1 MDLAYLDDK
10 DECNDI
16 AIGIDISEDYSQTN
30 NVSGDSL
37 IKMRAQWTEELK
49 QVEDE
54 IQTLRQV
61 LLSKFRRQQ
70 FLKRQLGITPIEEL
84 KSEVKQ
90 GLDTLRTSDA
100 YLKTSAVVKTAKDK
114 TSAALFEKWNL
125 LRQTNTYKSL
135 ENKVG
140 SACLNVYGKLTRSKT
155 LSSGTEQ
162 ISNSENTTNTTFATA
177 EITTKSCNLR
187 TNNNNSVPQSVSVI
201 SSLSTSSSFNP
212 NDSNGNNYDENN
224 IEINEN
230 DSIHFDQLLNDDI
243 LLHSNRIDNKK

>member
-1 MDLAYLDDK
+1 MNLAYLDDK
-10 DECNDI
+10 DECSDI
-16 AIGIDISEDYSQTN
+16 AIGIDISEDYSQAN
-30 NVSGDSL
+30 NASGDSL

-162 ISNSENTTNTTFATA
+162 IRQFDNTTTTFATA
-177 EITTKSCNLR
+177 EITTKSCNLGTNTT

-201 SSLSTSSSFNP
+201 SSSSSLTSSSLFNP
-212 NDSNGNNYDENN
+212 NDSNGNNYNEDN

-230 DSIHFDQLLNDDI
+230 DSIHFDKLLNDDI
-243 LLHSNRIDNKK
+243 VLHSK

>member
-1 MDLAYLDDK
+1 M
-10 DECNDI
+10 
-16 AIGIDISEDYSQTN
+16 
-30 NVSGDSL
+30 
-37 IKMRAQWTEELK
+37 
-49 QVEDE
+49 
-54 IQTLRQV
+54 
-61 LLSKFRRQQ
+61 
-70 FLKRQLGITPIEEL
+70 
-84 KSEVKQ
+84 
-90 GLDTLRTSDA
+90 
-100 YLKTSAVVKTAKDK
+100 
-114 TSAALFEKWNL
+114 
-125 LRQTNTYKSL
+125 
-135 ENKVG
+135 
-140 SACLNVYGKLTRSKT
+140 TRSKT

-212 NDSNGNNYDENN
+212 SDSNGNNYDENN